1 MKIRKLTESD
11 YETLE
16 KWWKA
21 WKWPPIEKDFL
32 PENGTGGFVIE
43 KEGIMIVAGFVH
55 ITNSKA
61 VLLEWIISNPD
72 YKENDRDIAITVFIT
87 SVEKIVKDWGYNY
100 IFTIGRNK
108 SLISKHKKTGPKARS
123 VASLPDRPALTD
135 NDKRGGANQSS

>member
-43 KEGIMIVAGFVH
+43 KEGIMIVAGFVY

-108 SLISKHKKTGPKARS
+108 SLISKHKKLGWQVDEKPSHEIVKK
-123 VASLPDRPALTD
+123 L
-135 NDKRGGANQSS
+135 K